1 MATDCLPGEVLNS
14 ARMQGRQSRSI
25 WCKWYSLCR
34 LPHLLIMNNGP
45 TSSWSLEVETHPT
58 FSCIQSL
65 FVRAPGNDSHA
76 AARGPLEKTQVFQMS
91 TFPDKRQGSPIFQLY
106 CRSTILSSCFIQWV
120 VVLSLSLV
128 CLSLARDG
136 WLAQVFFSWRCTTSA
151 AVPFW
156 SFRAIEPANT
166 SRPSCYQ
173 SVVLLHWITL

>member
-1 MATDCLPGEVLNS
+1 MVQLPVGLLKLKPIRHSLAFNLCLCAP
-14 ARMQGRQSRSI
+14 QGLI
-25 WCKWYSLCR
+25 
-34 LPHLLIMNNGP
+34 PHA
-45 TSSWSLEVETHPT
+45 S
-58 FSCIQSL
+58 
-65 FVRAPGNDSHA
+65 
-76 AARGPLEKTQVFQMS
+76 ARGPLEKTQVFQMS

-128 CLSLARDG
+128 CLSLARAG

-173 SVVLLHWITL
+173 PVVLLHWITLRELIWWNT